1 MKKITALLGAL
12 ALLCGLTACNN
23 SSADPTG
30 PTQAASK
37 TVYVHSSITQEF
49 GSTVSKT
56 EFVFDETDRVKEVI
70 VYTNDTET
78 KRHSVQCDEN
88 GNYIRWTS
96 DSSVTEYA
104 YDEEGHTVQMTM
116 TVDGS
121 TVSSTTYTWENG
133 LRTCV
138 TTTMG
143 DMTQTALMT
152 YNAAGVLLRQD
163 TYAGDNLTSYCI
175 YAPGS
180 DGKVKTMSTFNPDGS
195 LHSIAQHSWEEN
207 TQTITTTATDG
218 SVIQI
223 ALLTYDEAGNLLTHE
238 IYDSQK
244 NLISKETHTW
254 KAVEVAPDCPRASV

>member
-23 SSADPTG
+23 SSADPTE

-70 VYTNDTET
+70 VYTNDAQT
-78 KRHSVQCDEN
+78 KRHSVECDEN

-96 DSSVTEYA
+96 DSSVTEYT
-104 YDEEGHTVQMTM
+104 YDEAGHITLMTM
-116 TVDGS
+116 SVDGN
-121 TVSSTTYTWENG
+121 TVSSTAYGWENG
-133 LRTCV
+133 LRTSV
-138 TTTMG
+138 ITKMG

-152 YNAAGVLLRQD
+152 YTAAGVLLRQD
-163 TYAGDNLTSYCI
+163 SYSGDNLTSYCI
-175 YAPGS
+175 YALDDSGS
-180 DGKVKTMSTFNPDGS
+180 VKTMSTFNPDGS
-195 LHSIAQHSWEEN
+195 LQSIGEHRWEGN
-207 TQTITTTATDG
+207 TQTITTTAADG

-238 IYDSQK
+238 IYDGQQK
-244 NLISKETHTW
+244 LISKETHTW